1 MRKVRHRSEPT
12 AAVYI
17 PRRTAS
23 SNRLRPPA
31 DDSDGDD
38 QHDGR
43 MLRITCKGLW
53 AHKLRFMLTGLA
65 VILGVAFMSGTM
77 ILTDTMGRT
86 FDEALATNNDGIDAI
101 VRRGS
106 AIDGESAE
114 VRERV
119 EAATL
124 TAVLEVDGVDA
135 AAGSIQGFAQ
145 LVQDDGAV
153 AENALGA
160 TIGTSWIDDARLN
173 PFQLAAGRA
182 PEASLEAIVDRATV
196 ANEGWDLGDS
206 FVVLAKTGPVELT
219 LVGEAMFGELDGIP
233 GSTMIATDLTTAQEL
248 FGEPGYFDTIVV
260 AKSSGVAADELAV
273 HLQSAL
279 ADGQIEV
286 ITGEAD
292 TADKQA
298 ALREDLRFFDTFLLA
313 FAYISLF
320 VGMFIIYNTFSIV
333 IAQRTRDLAMLRAI
347 GAGRGQVLRSVLVEA
362 VAVGLVACV
371 AGLGLGVG
379 MSFGLRELLAQVGVD
394 IPSGPTVITGATVV
408 TAVTVGVIVTLASA
422 IAPAVRAS
430 RVAPIAALRDVAID
444 RSHLSSARAFSG
456 VAITAAGVLA
466 AAAGIAADGQGAL
479 RLLGLGAVTTVLG
492 VFVLGPVL
500 ARPVLRVLGRP
511 ARAISGSV
519 GRLAQENARRNPKRT
534 SGTAAALM
542 VGVALVGFITIIAS
556 STTAAVVDQVDN
568 SFRADYVVDSGQW
581 AEGGFSPELAAE
593 LSALSEVEIVSPI
606 RVSAVAVGDTT
617 TQVAGLDTAVFDR
630 LYDVEV
636 TSGSLDSVT
645 PGMVAV
651 ASDKAADLRLAIGD
665 TIGVTFART
674 GTIDLT
680 VAAIFDEEIVG
691 VGGTPWIIDLATYES
706 NVTDQ
711 YDRQLFVTTGD
722 SIDAATSRAAID
734 QVLTSWPN
742 GELQDQA
749 QFKEAITSEIGSMLN
764 LIYGLL
770 ALAVI
775 IALIGIANTLALSV
789 HERTRELGLLRAVG
803 MTRRQ
808 VRTLVRWE
816 SVMIAALGTGLG
828 LVLALA
834 GAWAIIRS
842 LADEGI
848 TQVVVPG
855 ARIGVIVACAVVA
868 GVLAAVAPA
877 RRAAR
882 LDILQAIGA
891 E

>member
-1 MRKVRHRSEPT
+1 M
-12 AAVYI
+12 
-17 PRRTAS
+17 
-23 SNRLRPPA
+23 
-31 DDSDGDD
+31 
-38 QHDGR
+38 GR
-43 MLRITCKGLW
+43 MLRITWKGLW
-53 AHKLRFMLTGLA
+53 AHKLRFVLTGLA

-119 EAATL
+119 DAATL
-124 TAVLEVDGVDA
+124 ADVLEVDGVDA

-153 AENALGA
+153 AEQALGA
-160 TIGTSWIDDARLN
+160 TIGTSWIEDTRLN

-182 PEASLEAIVDRATV
+182 PAASLEAVVDRATV
-196 ANEGWDLGDS
+196 ADEGWALGDS

-248 FGEPGYFDTIVV
+248 FGEPGHFDSIVV
-260 AKSSGVAADELAV
+260 AKSSDVAADELAV

-279 ADGQIEV
+279 ADEQIEV

-333 IAQRTRDLAMLRAI
+333 IAQRTRDLALLRAI

-394 IPSGPTVITGATVV
+394 IPSGPTVITAATVV
-408 TAVTVGVIVTLASA
+408 TAVTVGVIVTFASA
-422 IAPAVRAS
+422 VAPAVRAS
-430 RVAPIAALRDVAID
+430 RVPPIAALRDVAID
-444 RSHLSSARAFSG
+444 RSHLSLARAVAG
-456 VAITAAGVLA
+456 VAITAGGVLA
-466 AAAGIAADGQGAL
+466 AAAGIAANGEGAL
-479 RLLGLGAVTTVLG
+479 QLLALGAVVTVLG

-500 ARPVLRVLGRP
+500 ARPVLRVFGRP
-511 ARAISGSV
+511 ARAVSGSV
-519 GRLAQENARRNPKRT
+519 GHLAQENARRNPKRT

-581 AEGGFSPELAAE
+581 AEGGFSPELATE
-593 LSALSEVEIVSPI
+593 LAALSEVEIVSPI

-617 TQVAGLDTAVFDR
+617 TQLAGLDTAVFDR

-636 TSGSLDSVT
+636 VSGSLDSVT

-651 ASDKAADLRLAIGD
+651 ASDKAAELQLAIGD

-674 GTIDLT
+674 GIVDLT
-680 VAAIFDEEIVG
+680 VAAIFDEEIAG
-691 VGGTPWIIDLATYES
+691 VGGTPWITDLATYES

-734 QVLTSWPN
+734 RVLANWPN

-789 HERTRELGLLRAVG
+789 HERIRELGLLRAVG

-816 SVMIAALGTGLG
+816 SVMIAALGTALG
-828 LVLALA
+828 LLLALA

-855 ARIGVIVACAVVA
+855 PRIGVIVVCAIVA